1 MKRDEF
7 PKRSVLLT
15 CQSGNTSG
23 LIISAETIGHLER
36 IEVDSSAISGATSI
50 LTVKVLDTYTP
61 TGSSAQEFT
70 RKQVS
75 LNCGDVIDVEI
86 NGVLLF
92 NQIDVNVNVSGPVVQ
107 LGIALE

>member
-23 LIISAETIGHLER
+23 LIIPTDIIGHLER
-36 IEVDSSAISGATSI
+36 MEVDTSAISGKTSI
-50 LTVKVLDTYTP
+50 VTVQVLDTYTP
-61 TGSSAQEFT
+61 TGSSAQPFT

-92 NQIDVNVNVSGPVVQ
+92 NQVDVNVNISGPVVQ
-107 LGIALE
+107 LSVALE